1 MTVSSKTLFIAS
13 VPLPDPKTLRTEQPS
28 NSTLK
33 DDPLIAKG
41 WENSAYVG
49 SVLVVLAILVI
60 VGIFSQKFEYVIGMA
75 LVLSAILIACF
86 MVMSL

>member
-1 MTVSSKTLFIAS
+1 MTVYSQTLFIAS
-13 VPLPDPKTLRTEQPS
+13 VPLPDPETLQKEQHS
-28 NSTLK
+28 ASTLK

-41 WENSAYVG
+41 WENSVYAG
-49 SVLVVLAILVI
+49 SVLVVLGVMVM

-75 LVLSAILIACF
+75 LVLTAILIACF